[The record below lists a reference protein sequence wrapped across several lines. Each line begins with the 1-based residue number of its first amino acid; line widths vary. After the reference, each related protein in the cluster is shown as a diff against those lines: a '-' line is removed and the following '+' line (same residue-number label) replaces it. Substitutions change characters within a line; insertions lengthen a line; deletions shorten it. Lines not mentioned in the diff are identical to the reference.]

1 MLGALKVNERWHM
14 IIERRPALFLAA
26 LAVSAGLAGC
36 GTPESMTEPIV
47 SSFNEASVEIQ
58 LGQGDMGFVSEE
70 MRAQAVQKADAKA
83 AEICA
88 RGPNRRAEYA
98 SQRRIPLSQY
108 VYVTKRLYLC
118 LK

>member
-1 MLGALKVNERWHM
+1 MILGKK
-14 IIERRPALFLAA
+14 PALYIAA

-58 LGQGDMGFVSEE
+58 VGEGDMGFMSEE

-83 AEICA
+83 VEICA
-88 RGPNRRAEYA
+88 RGPNRRAEFA
-98 SQRRIPLSQY
+98 SQRRVPISQY
-108 VYVTKRLYLC
+108 LAVTRRLYLC

>member
-1 MLGALKVNERWHM
+1 MILGKK
-14 IIERRPALFLAA
+14 PAFYIAA

-58 LGQGDMGFVSEE
+58 VGEGDMGFMSEE

-83 AEICA
+83 VEICA
-88 RGPNRRAEYA
+88 RGPNRRPLTISLNGDVAMDA
-98 SQRRIPLSQY
+98 SDVEFGHP
-108 VYVTKRLYLC
+108 
-118 LK
+118 

>member
-83 AEICA
+83 AVD
-88 RGPNRRAEYA
+88 YA
-98 SQRRIPLSQY
+98 LDAAYPPTGEVDMHVFAGVDHALSY
-108 VYVTKRLYLC
+108 V
-118 LK
+118 

>member
-1 MLGALKVNERWHM
+1 M
-14 IIERRPALFLAA
+14 IIERRPALYIAA

-36 GTPESMTEPIV
+36 ATPESMTEPIV

-58 LGQGDMGFVSEE
+58 MGQGDMGFVSEE
-70 MRAQAVQKADAKA
+70 VRARAVQKADAKA

-88 RGPNRRAEYA
+88 RGPNRRAEFA
-98 SQRRIPLSQY
+98 SQRRVPIGQY
-108 VYVTKRLYLC
+108 VAVTKRLYLC